1 MSTTQESVTVAP
13 VVGTPSPWTLIAKR
27 LAIWGFFFLIIY
39 LIRDFIFVAFMT
51 FIISYIALNVVDF
64 SLRRL
69 SPEQERMWLRRLL
82 TLAVFILGPLFLI
95 VAGII
100 VLPPLISQGQRMAG
114 WLIHISPEAEVS
126 RLLEQY
132 VAPAEFHQKYG
143 SPDDPRYKAALEEF
157 RKTGE
162 SHVADYLEFP
172 KFETWVEGGFEKE
185 FEASERARVRS
196 VMLSEGTTSKD
207 FETWFLTEK
216 APELAADAKAAPASP
231 AESDANDSLLKM
243 ASSATP
249 EELLV
254 EARHEPAVLN
264 LLQSEWIHE
273 AEQKAI
279 HLAKNSTDREEKFQ
293 AYYEEMH
300 AKSPKTFPYSYEQYI
315 ALRKARTQGRVAF
328 GQTVEKLFPSDELKK
343 ESRIQADFEAAKKH
357 EVFKNWWAT
366 SSPAQFIRN
375 KVGSDLTLSA
385 ETTSRI
391 ERTLT
396 SFLNVPIDLSTAILL
411 SFLICID
418 FPRVKRACQ
427 GLRDTWLKDVYDEL
441 APALSR
447 LAMLVGRAMQA
458 QGLIALCNSVV
469 MFFALSLLG
478 VEHAVLLAV
487 AMFVLCL
494 VPTIGTFFAWILI
507 VAVALVQPGGGIG
520 LALKASAAVAV
531 VVVLE
536 VFVFSP
542 RILGS
547 LMELHPVL
555 IIAVLPVAQ
564 YFFGIWGLI
573 LATPVAVF
581 VINVIIFGGKEEET
595 PSSLPPSRT

>member
-1 MSTTQESVTVAP
+1 MPTTQESMNTP
-13 VVGTPSPWTLIAKR
+13 LVVGTPSPWTRLSKR
-27 LAIWGFFFLIIY
+27 LVIWGCFFLVLY
-39 LIRDFIFVAFMT
+39 LIRDFMFVAFMT
-51 FIISYIALNVVDF
+51 FIISYIALHAVDF
-64 SLRRL
+64 GLRRL
-69 SPEQERMWLRRLL
+69 SPARERIWLRRLL
-82 TLAVFILGPLFLI
+82 TLTVFILGPFLLV

-100 VLPPLISQGQRMAG
+100 VLPPLIAQGQRMAG
-114 WLIHISPEAEVS
+114 WLIHVSPEAEIS

-132 VAPAEFHQKYG
+132 IAPAEFRQQYG
-143 SPDDPRYKAALEEF
+143 SPTDPRYKAALEEF

-172 KFETWVEGGFEKE
+172 KYESWVEGGFEKE
-185 FEASERARVRS
+185 FDANERARIRS
-196 VMLSEGTTSKD
+196 ALLSEGTSSKE
-207 FETWFLTEK
+207 FETWFLVEK
-216 APELAADAKAAPASP
+216 APELV
-231 AESDANDSLLKM
+231 ANDSSAKTSANESPLKILP
-243 ASSATP
+243 STTP
-249 EELLV
+249 EELLA
-254 EARHEPAVLN
+254 EARREPAVLT
-264 LLQSEWIHE
+264 LLQSEWIQS
-273 AEQKAI
+273 EQEKAI
-279 HLAKNSTDREEKFQ
+279 HRSKASPDREAKFQ

-300 AKSPKTFPYSYEQYI
+300 DRSPKTFPYSYEQYI
-315 ALRKARTQGRVAF
+315 ALQKARSQGRVAF
-328 GQTVEKLFPSDELKK
+328 GNTVEKLFPSDEAKR
-343 ESRIQADFEAAKKH
+343 ESQIEADFVAAKKH

-375 KVGSDLTLSA
+375 KVGNDLTLST
-385 ETTSRI
+385 ETTARM
-391 ERTLT
+391 ERALT

-427 GLRDTWLKDVYDEL
+427 GLRETWLKDVYDEL

-458 QGLIALCNSVV
+458 QGLISLCNSVV
-469 MFFALSLLG
+469 MFFALTFLG
-478 VEHAVLLAV
+478 VEHAMLLAV

-507 VAVALVQPGGGIG
+507 VSVALVQPGGGVG
-520 LALKASAAVAV
+520 LALKASVAV
-531 VVVLE
+531 IAVVVLE

-581 VINVIIFGGKEEET
+581 VINVIIFGGKEET
-595 PSSLPPSRT
+595 TSSSPSSPD

>member
-1 MSTTQESVTVAP
+1 MPTTQESVNTPP
-13 VVGTPSPWTLIAKR
+13 VVGTPSPWTRLSKR
-27 LAIWGFFFLIIY
+27 LVIWGCFFLLLY
-39 LIRDFIFVAFMT
+39 LIRDFMFVAFMT
-51 FIISYIALNVVDF
+51 FIISYIALHAVDF
-64 SLRRL
+64 GLRRL
-69 SPEQERMWLRRLL
+69 SPARERIWLRRLL
-82 TLAVFILGPLFLI
+82 TLTVFILGPLLLV

-100 VLPPLISQGQRMAG
+100 VLPPLIAQGQRMAG
-114 WLIHISPEAEVS
+114 WLIHVSPEAEIS

-132 VAPAEFHQKYG
+132 VAPAEFRQQYG
-143 SPDDPRYKAALEEF
+143 GPTDPRYKAALEEF

-172 KFETWVEGGFEKE
+172 KYESWVEGGFEKE
-185 FEASERARVRS
+185 YDANERARIRS
-196 VMLSEGTTSKD
+196 ALLSEGTSSKE
-207 FETWFLTEK
+207 FETWFLAEK
-216 APELAADAKAAPASP
+216 APELV
-231 AESDANDSLLKM
+231 ANDSSAK
-243 ASSATP
+243 SSANESPLKISPSAAP
-249 EELLV
+249 EELLAEV
-254 EARHEPAVLN
+254 RREPAVLT
-264 LLQSEWIHE
+264 LLQSEWIQS
-273 AEQKAI
+273 EQEKAI
-279 HLAKNSTDREEKFQ
+279 HRSKASPDREAKFQ

-300 AKSPKTFPYSYEQYI
+300 DKSPKTFPYSYEQYI
-315 ALRKARTQGRVAF
+315 ALQKARSQGRVAF
-328 GQTVEKLFPSDELKK
+328 GNTVEKLFPSDEAKR
-343 ESRIQADFEAAKKH
+343 ESQIEADFVAAKKH

-375 KVGSDLTLSA
+375 KVGSDLTIST
-385 ETTSRI
+385 ETTARV
-391 ERTLT
+391 ERMLT

-427 GLRDTWLKDVYDEL
+427 GLRETWLKDVYDEL

-458 QGLIALCNSVV
+458 QGLISLCNSVV
-469 MFFALSLLG
+469 MFFALTFLG
-478 VEHAVLLAV
+478 VEHAMLLAV

-507 VAVALVQPGGGIG
+507 ASVALVQPGGGVG
-520 LALKASAAVAV
+520 LALKASVAV
-531 VVVLE
+531 IAVVVLE

-581 VINVIIFGGKEEET
+581 VINVIIFGGKEET
-595 PSSLPPSRT
+595 TSSSPSSPD

>member
-1 MSTTQESVTVAP
+1 MPTTQESVNTPP
-13 VVGTPSPWTLIAKR
+13 VVGTPSPWTRLSKR
-27 LAIWGFFFLIIY
+27 LVIWGCFFLLLY
-39 LIRDFIFVAFMT
+39 LIRDFMFVAFMT
-51 FIISYIALNVVDF
+51 FIISYIALHAVDF
-64 SLRRL
+64 GLRRL
-69 SPEQERMWLRRLL
+69 SPARERIWLRRLL
-82 TLAVFILGPLFLI
+82 TLTVFILGPLLLV

-100 VLPPLISQGQRMAG
+100 VLPPLIAQGQRMAG
-114 WLIHISPEAEVS
+114 WLIHVSPEAEIS

-132 VAPAEFHQKYG
+132 VAPAEFRQQYG
-143 SPDDPRYKAALEEF
+143 GPTDPRYKAALEEF

-172 KFETWVEGGFEKE
+172 KYESWVEGGFEKE
-185 FEASERARVRS
+185 FDANERARIRS
-196 VMLSEGTTSKD
+196 ALLSEGTSSKE
-207 FETWFLTEK
+207 FETWFLADK
-216 APELAADAKAAPASP
+216 APELV
-231 AESDANDSLLKM
+231 ANDSSAKTSANESPLKI
-243 ASSATP
+243 SPSAAP
-249 EELLV
+249 EELLA
-254 EARHEPAVLN
+254 EARREPAMLT
-264 LLQSEWIHE
+264 LLQSEWIQS
-273 AEQKAI
+273 EQEKAI
-279 HLAKNSTDREEKFQ
+279 HRSKASPDREAKFQ

-300 AKSPKTFPYSYEQYI
+300 DKSPKTFPYSYEQYI
-315 ALRKARTQGRVAF
+315 ALQKARSQGRVAF
-328 GQTVEKLFPSDELKK
+328 GNTVEKLFPSDEAKR
-343 ESRIQADFEAAKKH
+343 ESQIEADFVAAKKH

-375 KVGSDLTLSA
+375 KVGSDLTIST
-385 ETTSRI
+385 ETTARV
-391 ERTLT
+391 ERMLT

-427 GLRDTWLKDVYDEL
+427 GLRETWLKDVYDEL

-458 QGLIALCNSVV
+458 QGLISLCNSVV
-469 MFFALSLLG
+469 MFFALTFLG
-478 VEHAVLLAV
+478 VEHAMLLAV

-507 VAVALVQPGGGIG
+507 ASVALVQPGGGVG
-520 LALKASAAVAV
+520 LALKASVAV
-531 VVVLE
+531 IAVVVLE

-581 VINVIIFGGKEEET
+581 VINVIIFGGKEET
-595 PSSLPPSRT
+595 TSSSPSSPG